1 MNKTVPAG
9 AAILLDF
16 IRETEVGRKDRA
28 SYDVIYAN
36 RQNRLKQPLT
46 TMSFGDVVHAQ
57 EAWSKSHGSSAA
69 GAYQFMRATLLGLA
83 KEIPSLEGTDVFTPD
98 LQDRLGFHLL
108 KRRGYQAFV
117 TGELSLVEF
126 GKRLAQEWASL
137 PVLADTRGNQQQV
150 KRGQSYYAGDGLNKV
165 LVKPEKVE
173 AVLREVL
180 AVARR
185 RVEPEGQA
193 AVRAAREKAAP
204 ASHAASKR
212 RAVARSGRFWTWL
225 LTAGGS
231 LVTALKEL
239 NLVTLDWRVQ
249 LAILTVIVGFA
260 VYAISSMPVVREA
273 LGLK

>member
-46 TMSFGDVVHAQ
+46 TMSFGDVVDAQ
-57 EAWSKSHGSSAA
+57 EGWSKSHGSSAA
-69 GAYQFMRATLLGLA
+69 GAYQFMRATLIGLA
-83 KEIPSLEGTDVFTPD
+83 KEIPSIASTDLFTPD

-117 TGELSLVEF
+117 TGDLPLVEF
-126 GKRLAQEWASL
+126 GRRLAQEWASL
-137 PVLADTRGNQQQV
+137 PVLADTRRHQQQV
-150 KRGQSYYAGDGLNKV
+150 KRGQSYYAGDGLNKA

-173 AVLREVL
+173 AVLHEVL
-180 AVARR
+180 AKARR
-185 RVEPEGQA
+185 SVEE
-193 AVRAAREKAAP
+193 AAP
-204 ASHAASKR
+204 VGRAETAPVTAPRPASKR
-212 RAVARSGRFWTWL
+212 KTVARSGRFWTWL

-231 LVTALKEL
+231 VVTALREL

-273 LGLK
+273 LGLKR